1 MKLSKIISTIF
12 LILFIPIFLI
22 SCTSKENKLEKIKE
36 TGQIVL
42 GTSADYPPYEFPLIS
57 PEGVEKIVG
66 FDILIAEEIAKDL
79 GVDLVIKNLDF
90 SGLLDALNSN
100 NVDIILSG
108 ISPTKERSRSIDFSD
123 IYYTAKN
130 TLLTLNSNKNS
141 IKSIDDLKDLVIG
154 VQVGSIQDRIAQE
167 KLGNSKIKALLR
179 IPELVLELLS
189 GKVDALLIEKPVA
202 EQYAKVN
209 NSLSIVEIDSLNP
222 DHEQGSAVG
231 IKKGQEQL
239 TNEINKTIS
248 RLIKEDKITQFFN
261 ESLELSQQTIVNWSI

>member
-108 ISPTKERSRSIDFSD
+108 ISPTEERSRSIDFSD

-248 RLIKEDKITQFFN
+248 RLIKEDKIAQFFN
-261 ESLELSQQTIVNWSI
+261 ESLELSQQTIVN

>member
-22 SCTSKENKLEKIKE
+22 SCTSKEDKLEKIKE
-36 TGQIVL
+36 AGQIVL
-42 GTSADYPPYEFPLIS
+42 GTSADYPPYEFPLITS
-57 PEGVEKIVG
+57 EGIEKIAG

-79 GVDLVIKNLDF
+79 GVELVVKNLDF

-108 ISPTKERSRSIDFSD
+108 ISPTEERSRSIDFSD

-141 IKSIDDLKDLVIG
+141 IKSIEDLKDLVIG

-167 KLGNSKIKALLR
+167 KLENSKIKALIR
-179 IPELVLELLS
+179 IPELVLELMS
-189 GKVDALLIEKPVA
+189 GKIDALLIEKPVA

-209 NSLSIVEIDSLNP
+209 NSLSIVEIENLNP

-239 TNEINKTIS
+239 TNKINKTIK
-248 RLIKEDKITQFFN
+248 RLIKENKITEFFN
-261 ESLELSQQTIVNWSI
+261 ESLELSQQTTVNWFI